1 MRDEQ
6 GKIEELSMAL
16 CEKVR
21 SRVRPHLGLSS
32 SKGISRKGASGDVTF
47 EIDSLAEETVR
58 QFLEPVGDIAFY
70 TEDEGLVVN
79 GKPRWLLLID
89 PIDGTRPAAA
99 GLESCCVSIAV
110 APYEMGSEAEL
121 CLEDVEFGVVSEI
134 KNDALYYA
142 SKGKG
147 AVIEIEGVKK
157 EPLLSSLTDPSK
169 MFWTIGF
176 RGRPAGPLVDV
187 LGELID
193 LSSVDG
199 GCFDLGSATFCAARV
214 IRGEMDAYVDAGQR
228 MADEVDAVRRKF
240 VELGHGSILN
250 NYPYDLA
257 AIALIARE
265 AGAEVSDAYGKPLG
279 GYPLIPHGGEGQLS
293 SVISGNQAL
302 HERLL
307 EYIEEG
313 IERLKLKYRH

>member
-6 GKIEELSMAL
+6 KDIKELSMAL
-16 CEKVR
+16 CEEVR
-21 SRVRPHLGLSS
+21 ARVRPYLGLSS

-47 EIDSLAEETVR
+47 QIDSLAEETVR
-58 QFLEPVGDIAFY
+58 QFLEPIGDIAFY
-70 TEDEGLVVN
+70 TEDEGLVIK

-99 GLESCCVSIAV
+99 GLESCCVSIAA
-110 APYEMGSEAEL
+110 APYDSGGEAEL
-121 CLEDVEFGVVSEI
+121 RIGDVEFGVVSEI

-142 SKGKG
+142 SKGRG
-147 AVIEIEGVKK
+147 AVIKIEGTRK
-157 EPLLSSLTDPSK
+157 EPLLSSLTDPHK

-199 GCFDLGSATFCAARV
+199 GCFDLGSATFCIARV
-214 IRGEMDAYVDAGQR
+214 ICGEMDTYVDVGQR
-228 MADEVDAVRRKF
+228 MTDEVGEVRKKF
-240 VELGHGSILN
+240 LEIGHGSILN

-257 AIALIARE
+257 AIALVASE
-265 AGAEVSDAYGKPLG
+265 AGAEISDAYGKPLD
-279 GYPLIPHGGEGQLS
+279 GYPLIPSGGKGQLS
-293 SVISGNQAL
+293 SVVSGNRAL
-302 HERLL
+302 HKRIL
-307 EYIEEG
+307 EYIDG
-313 IERLKLKYRH
+313 GVERLKSKYQ